1 MLSFLARRAL
11 ISAVTAFLV
20 LVFVFVAA
28 RITGN
33 PFTVM
38 YPDGLEPGQLAMY
51 NEKYG
56 LDKSYVEQFVL
67 YLRNAFTGDF
77 GMSLVQRRP
86 VEEVFLPRF
95 AETLKLG
102 GLSLVLSIAAGIP
115 IGKTLALYPRNPLVK
130 GLAHA
135 MSLLYAVP
143 GFVLALVLVLTFSF
157 TLNVLPSQ
165 GASTPAHYLMPVVCL
180 SVSSIVTIARHVDNS
195 MRETLHQDFVL
206 TAISKGIGRRP
217 VVRHH
222 VFPNTLVP
230 VLTQIGMIV
239 VDIVS
244 GTLVIE
250 IIFSWPG
257 MATLLVNSVINRDF
271 PVIQFSVV
279 VVSLIVIAINYLL
292 DVSYMLVDPRIG
304 RTRGVI

>member
-1 MLSFLARRAL
+1 MVRYLARRAL

-28 RITGN
+28 RVTGN
-33 PFTVM
+33 PFSVM

-56 LDKSYVEQFVL
+56 LDRSYLEQFVL

-77 GMSLVQRRP
+77 GMSLTERRP
-86 VEEVFLPRF
+86 VQDIFFPRF
-95 AETLKLG
+95 AETMKLG
-102 GLSLVLSIAAGIP
+102 GLALLLSIAAGIP
-115 IGKTLALYPRNPLVK
+115 IGRALALHPRHPLVQA
-130 GLAHA
+130 LSQL
-135 MSLLYAVP
+135 MSVLYAVP
-143 GFVLALVLVLTFSF
+143 GFVLALVLVLVFSF
-157 TLNVLPSQ
+157 TFNALPSQ
-165 GASTPAHYLMPVVCL
+165 GASTPAHYLMPVLCL

-206 TAISKGIGRRP
+206 TAISKGIGRRR
-217 VVRHH
+217 VVGRH

-244 GTLVIE
+244 GTLIIE

-257 MATLLVNSVINRDF
+257 MGTLLVNSVLNRDF
-271 PVIQFSVV
+271 PVVQFSVV
-279 VVSLIVIAINYLL
+279 TISLIVIAINYLL

-304 RTRGVI
+304 KTRGIL